1 MLRKGCKDLGVLA
14 ASAAILVFLVSL
26 PLQAEAQPRDV
37 KESVMH
43 SMTNYPKIKSFQEY
57 RESSVYD
64 IDRARSGWFPRLDA
78 RAGYGPRIYSDE
90 GNRTTNRDDVWD
102 MRSDAEL
109 VLSQT
114 CGTAGPPKAATT
126 WPKSATAPL
135 TAACSTT
142 PRPLP
147 WTPCWRT
154 SKCCG

>member
-1 MLRKGCKDLGVLA
+1 
-14 ASAAILVFLVSL
+14 
-26 PLQAEAQPRDV
+26 
-37 KESVMH
+37 MH

-102 MRSDAEL
+102 MRSDGEL

-114 CGTAGPPKAATT
+114 LWDGWATQSRVDLA
-126 WPKSATAPL
+126 KERYASADSRLFDNAEAIAL
-135 TAACSTT
+135 DAVLAHI
-142 PRPLP
+142 
-147 WTPCWRT
+147 
-154 SKCCG
+154 